1 MKDLHIRTPLIESL
15 SLSERCKKRVYL
27 KMENMQPTGAFK
39 IRGIGLL
46 CQEGKRDGARCFVSS
61 SGGNAGIAAAYAGS
75 KLHVPTTIF
84 VPTTTRADFRQQMES
99 YGAEVSIV
107 GDVWDETHE
116 KALGFARKVG
126 GLYIS
131 PFDHPLIW
139 KGHASV
145 IDEIALEIDK
155 PDAIVLSVGGGG
167 LLCGVVEGL
176 WRNDWQDVPVLAVE
190 TEGTASLATSLKQ
203 GRLVTLDKIT
213 GIAKTLGA
221 KTVAQG
227 ALERAMGHPVQSVV
241 VTDREAIEACIEF
254 ANGHKCLVEPAC
266 GASLSVAYN
275 NRDVL
280 VKIESQTEAL
290 ATVVMIV
297 CGGIGV
303 DLERMREWQGIVY

>member
-84 VPTTTRADFRQQMES
+84 VPTTTAADFRQQMEL

-221 KTVAQG
+221 KTVAKE
-227 ALERAMGHPVQSVV
+227 ALERAQQHPVQSVV
-241 VTDREAIEACIEF
+241 VTDREAVEACVEF
-254 ANGHKCLVEPAC
+254 ANGHQCLVEPAC
-266 GASLSVAYN
+266 GASLSVAYG

-280 VKIESQTEAL
+280 KKIESQTEAL
-290 ATVVMIV
+290 ATVVIIV

-303 DLERMREWQGIVY
+303 DLERMREWTSAIC